1 MVGCNCRTCFEELL
15 LVRAFYR
22 GIVSRACVYRKPAAF
37 TLRIC
42 WFTVEHSYFAWE
54 QRQSKDFFDERESC
68 KDVEKNDNTG
78 GILLTAIII
87 FKFDENDQTVC
98 ILRVKI
104 RKVVK
109 NMKPE

>member
-1 MVGCNCRTCFEELL
+1 MSFV
-15 LVRAFYR
+15 
-22 GIVSRACVYRKPAAF
+22 
-37 TLRIC
+37 
-42 WFTVEHSYFAWE
+42 AWE

-68 KDVEKNDNTG
+68 KDVEKNDNTR

>member
-1 MVGCNCRTCFEELL
+1 MSFV
-15 LVRAFYR
+15 
-22 GIVSRACVYRKPAAF
+22 
-37 TLRIC
+37 
-42 WFTVEHSYFAWE
+42 AWE